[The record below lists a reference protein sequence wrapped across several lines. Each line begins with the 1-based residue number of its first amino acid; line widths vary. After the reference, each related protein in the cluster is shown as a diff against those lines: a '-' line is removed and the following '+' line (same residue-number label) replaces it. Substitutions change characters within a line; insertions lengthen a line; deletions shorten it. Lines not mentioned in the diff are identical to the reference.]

1 MCVFTAEPVFIVRP
15 SAARVGLNGIA
26 KFDCV
31 ARGNPPPSVF
41 WTKEVSEHFFDQRRK
56 RSDRKLSWSHPTWQ
70 LPQPA
75 GAGTINSPWSF
86 VTAERD
92 DMSPKWII
100 DFLMDRN
107 WKSLPKNM
115 STDKHLQMLDVIA
128 DLDQLEFAKWNYRNE
143 IKLANLLICNL
154 SHCSVH
160 WLTFWLTCIASLY
173 PFELSLV
180 RFMIRLC
187 WYSTPLKRTCVQFV
201 CLLNMRES
209 FESHL
214 SYSGN
219 VINSRVLKSKLAVN
233 KTSLHCLTQ
242 MFLLFP
248 LELIKENINFL
259 HNTDNTRCHHQ
270 CHFLPT

>member
-1 MCVFTAEPVFIVRP
+1 MNYWF
-15 SAARVGLNGIA
+15 LNGQKLE
-26 KFDCV
+26 KFTQKYV
-31 ARGNPPPSVF
+31 NWQTFANARCHCRFRSIRIC
-41 WTKEVSEHFFDQRRK
+41 KMKLQK
-56 RSDRKLSWSHPTWQ
+56 RNKVGKFIDLQFESLLCALTDILTHLHRITW
-70 LPQPA
+70 
-75 GAGTINSPWSF
+75 
-86 VTAERD
+86 
-92 DMSPKWII
+92 
-100 DFLMDRN
+100 
-107 WKSLPKNM
+107 
-115 STDKHLQMLDVIA
+115 
-128 DLDQLEFAKWNYRNE
+128 
-143 IKLANLLICNL
+143 C
-154 SHCSVH
+154 
-160 WLTFWLTCIASLY
+160 

-187 WYSTPLKRTCVQFV
+187 WYSTGLKRTCVQFV

-259 HNTDNTRCHHQ
+259 HNTDNTQCHHH